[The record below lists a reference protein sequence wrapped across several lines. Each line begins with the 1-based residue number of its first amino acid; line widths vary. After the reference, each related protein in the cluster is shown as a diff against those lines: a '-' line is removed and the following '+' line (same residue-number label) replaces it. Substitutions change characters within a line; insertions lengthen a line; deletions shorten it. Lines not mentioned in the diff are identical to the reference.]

1 MNKQDKD
8 ELLNQGL
15 TQKEIEDLTQKGFS
29 KEEIIQSHQYDNE
42 IKKGSTFI
50 AWIVDLITWF
60 LPWNSSDY
68 QITAVLYF
76 AFYLNTYFD
85 LPNP

>member
-8 ELLNQGL
+8 ELLNQDL

-29 KEEIIQSHQYDNE
+29 KEEMIQSHQYDNE

-60 LPWNSSDY
+60 LP
-68 QITAVLYF
+68 
-76 AFYLNTYFD
+76 
-85 LPNP
+85 

>member
-8 ELLNQGL
+8 ELLNQSL
-15 TQKEIEDLTQKGFS
+15 TQKQIEDLTQKGFS

-60 LPWNSSDY
+60 LP
-68 QITAVLYF
+68 
-76 AFYLNTYFD
+76 
-85 LPNP
+85 

>member
-15 TQKEIEDLTQKGFS
+15 TQKEIEELTQKGFS

-42 IKKGSTFI
+42 IKKASTFI
-50 AWIVDLITWF
+50 T
-60 LPWNSSDY
+60 
-68 QITAVLYF
+68 
-76 AFYLNTYFD
+76 
-85 LPNP
+85 

>member
-29 KEEIIQSHQYDNE
+29 KEEMIQSHQYDNE
-42 IKKGSTFI
+42 IKKGSNFI
-50 AWIVDLITWF
+50 AWIVDLITVIR
-60 LPWNSSDY
+60 N
-68 QITAVLYF
+68 
-76 AFYLNTYFD
+76 
-85 LPNP
+85 

>member
-1 MNKQDKD
+1 MFMNKQDND

-60 LPWNSSDY
+60 LP
-68 QITAVLYF
+68 
-76 AFYLNTYFD
+76 
-85 LPNP
+85 

>member
-60 LPWNSSDY
+60 HLKQQRLSNHCCSLFRFLFKY
-68 QITAVLYF
+68 IF
-76 AFYLNTYFD
+76 
-85 LPNP
+85 

>member
-29 KEEIIQSHQYDNE
+29 KEEMIQSHQYDNE
-42 IKKGSTFI
+42 INKGSNFI
-50 AWIVDLITWF
+50 AWIVDLIAWF
-60 LPWNSSDY
+60 LP
-68 QITAVLYF
+68 
-76 AFYLNTYFD
+76 
-85 LPNP
+85 

>member
-1 MNKQDKD
+1 MKIRNKQDKD

-29 KEEIIQSHQYDNE
+29 KEEMIQSHQYDNE
-42 IKKGSTFI
+42 INKGSNFI

-60 LPWNSSDY
+60 LP
-68 QITAVLYF
+68 
-76 AFYLNTYFD
+76 
-85 LPNP
+85 

>member
-1 MNKQDKD
+1 MFMNKQDND

-15 TQKEIEDLTQKGFS
+15 TQKQIEDLTQKGFS

-60 LPWNSSDY
+60 LP
-68 QITAVLYF
+68 
-76 AFYLNTYFD
+76 
-85 LPNP
+85 

>member
-15 TQKEIEDLTQKGFS
+15 TQKEIEHLTQKGFS

-50 AWIVDLITWF
+50 AWIVDLIT
-60 LPWNSSDY
+60 
-68 QITAVLYF
+68 
-76 AFYLNTYFD
+76 
-85 LPNP
+85 

>member
-29 KEEIIQSHQYDNE
+29 KEEMIQSHQSDNE
-42 IKKGSTFI
+42 IKKGSNFI
-50 AWIVDLITWF
+50 AWIVVLITWF
-60 LPWNSSDY
+60 LP
-68 QITAVLYF
+68 
-76 AFYLNTYFD
+76 
-85 LPNP
+85 

>member
-8 ELLNQGL
+8 ELLNQVL

-42 IKKGSTFI
+42 IKKGSNFI

-60 LPWNSSDY
+60 LP
-68 QITAVLYF
+68 
-76 AFYLNTYFD
+76 
-85 LPNP
+85 

>member
-29 KEEIIQSHQYDNE
+29 KEEMIQSHQYDNE
-42 IKKGSTFI
+42 IKKRIYFHRMDRGFDHLVSALKQQRLSNHCCSLFR
-50 AWIVDLITWF
+50 F
-60 LPWNSSDY
+60 LFKY
-68 QITAVLYF
+68 IF
-76 AFYLNTYFD
+76 
-85 LPNP
+85 

>member
-1 MNKQDKD
+1 MNKQDID

-29 KEEIIQSHQYDNE
+29 KEEMIQAKEYDKE
-42 IKKGSTFI
+42 IKKGSNLI

-60 LPWNSSDY
+60 IS
-68 QITAVLYF
+68 
-76 AFYLNTYFD
+76 
-85 LPNP
+85 

>member
-8 ELLNQGL
+8 ESLNEGL
-15 TQKEIEDLTQKGFS
+15 STKEIEELTQKGFT

-50 AWIVDLITWF
+50 AWIVDLITW
-60 LPWNSSDY
+60 LIS
-68 QITAVLYF
+68 
-76 AFYLNTYFD
+76 
-85 LPNP
+85 

>member
-29 KEEIIQSHQYDNE
+29 KEEMIQSHQYDNK
-42 IKKGSTFI
+42 IKKGSNFI

-60 LPWNSSDY
+60 LP
-68 QITAVLYF
+68 
-76 AFYLNTYFD
+76 
-85 LPNP
+85 

>member
-1 MNKQDKD
+1 MNKQDND

-15 TQKEIEDLTQKGFS
+15 STKEIEELTQKGFT

-50 AWIVDLITWF
+50 AWIVDLITW
-60 LPWNSSDY
+60 LIS
-68 QITAVLYF
+68 
-76 AFYLNTYFD
+76 
-85 LPNP
+85 